1 MCVIFNPVDES
12 LRTSVSRRQYVLWRG
27 ECSKA
32 SVVSTKDEINYLI
45 PKYAS
50 YHRSMGTRFPFIR
63 KFSIL
68 YCRRPNVLAAQMPLV
83 SSLREDERIGTERD
97 NTL

>member
-1 MCVIFNPVDES
+1 
-12 LRTSVSRRQYVLWRG
+12 
-27 ECSKA
+27 
-32 SVVSTKDEINYLI
+32 
-45 PKYAS
+45 
-50 YHRSMGTRFPFIR
+50 MGTRFLLIR